1 MNDETD
7 IFDRLSR
14 PFPSSAI
21 SWRVGST
28 NKEKT
33 KGMALAYID
42 ARDVMERLDEVVGP
56 GCWQNEYTHASKDG
70 YICRIGIKIDGE
82 WIWKANGAGETQ
94 VEAEKGAASDAFKRA
109 AVLWG
114 IGQYLYSLDS
124 PWVELDEFKRIVKTE
139 YAKLEEVHDK
149 AIQGV
154 EWGHR
159 SAVNAYRVLIGAL
172 KQFAQTD
179 EMVRQ
184 FLTSQAGTI
193 NNLPVAMK
201 RHLNQE
207 AERLIDAYRAKI
219 KEAA

>member
-1 MNDETD
+1 MNDEND
-7 IFDRLSR
+7 IFERLAR

-42 ARDVMERLDEVVGP
+42 ARVVMERLDEVVGP
-56 GCWQNEYTHASKDG
+56 GGWQNEYTHASKDG
-70 YICRIGIKIDGE
+70 YICRIGIKVEGE

-114 IGQYLYSLDS
+114 IGQYLYGLDS
-124 PWVELDEFKRIVKTE
+124 PWVELDEYKRIPKSE
-139 YAKLEEVHDK
+139 HAKLEEVHDR

-159 SAVNAYRVLIGAL
+159 SAVNAYRVLVATV

-179 EMVRQ
+179 EMVRE
-184 FLTSQAGTI
+184 FLTANAGTI

-201 RHLNQE
+201 RHLQQE